1 MKQLPEIGNEVL
13 TFNGHKAT
21 IVAHHKDKAV
31 YLYESSNGF
40 IRADLGVANWFSEIE
55 PIKPEQKGCP
65 SGEHNYV
72 QVHEAHSNKAF
83 CTRCG
88 STINLE

>member
-1 MKQLPEIGNEVL
+1 MKQLPEIGSTVKVF
-13 TFNGHKAT
+13 TGHT
-21 IVAHHKDKAV
+21 VNIVAHYQDKAIYV
-31 YLYESSNGF
+31 YTSDNGF
-40 IRADLGVANWFSEIE
+40 TRVDLGVANWFSEIE

-88 STINLE
+88 STISLE